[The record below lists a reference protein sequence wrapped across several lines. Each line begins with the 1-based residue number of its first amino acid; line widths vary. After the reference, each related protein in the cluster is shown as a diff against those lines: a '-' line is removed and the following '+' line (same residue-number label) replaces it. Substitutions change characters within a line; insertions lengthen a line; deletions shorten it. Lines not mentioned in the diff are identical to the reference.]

1 MRKNKLR
8 IVVGALIFAVL
19 MIFIAGAIIYL
30 GKKSLDEYKLQI
42 TDLEYE
48 IESNKQTVYVA
59 SRDIEKGETLLAEVE
74 EGADPSGI
82 NVMEQ
87 TIYTGLE
94 LESYISEEQLGCTS
108 IVDIKENEPIMRNMV
123 TELTVANDTREYEMT
138 VANLMTDQTTNDCV
152 DVRIMFPNG
161 EDFLILSKKPVRNLQ
176 LNSCIFYTYLS
187 EEEILRMASATIDA
201 YTITGTRIYTTRY
214 VESNL
219 QEPAVPNY
227 LVKPENID
235 LINGSKQDPN
245 VVSLEVARETLNL
258 SARMDLEARL
268 GGMTK
273 EQLAAVAQGHALT
286 DTAKNSVL
294 LNHSYSVSGN
304 EPEEETPKEA
314 ALDEDADTSES
325 DTAKEAPERVTTDVI
340 TRNKETL

>member
-1 MRKNKLR
+1 MRKNKFK
-8 IVVGALIFAVL
+8 IVVSALVFAVL
-19 MIFIAGAIIYL
+19 VILIAGAIIYM
-30 GKKSLDEYKLQI
+30 GKKSIDEYKNQL
-42 TDLEYE
+42 TELEYE

-59 SRDIEKGETLLAEVE
+59 SRDIEKGEALLSEVE
-74 EGADPSGI
+74 EGADTSLV

-87 TIYTGLE
+87 TIYTGLDP
-94 LESYISEEQLGCTS
+94 ESYISAEQLGSTA
-108 IVDIKENEPIMRNMV
+108 IVDIRENEPVMRNMV
-123 TELTVANDTREYEMT
+123 TELTIADDTREYEMT

-161 EDFLILSKKPVRNLQ
+161 EDYLILSKKPVRNL
-176 LNSCIFYTYLS
+176 LLDSCVFYTYLS

-219 QEPAVPNY
+219 QEAAVPNY

-258 SARMDLEARL
+258 AARMDLEARL
-268 GGMTK
+268 SGLTK
-273 EQLAAVAQGHALT
+273 EQLTAVSEGHKLS
-286 DTAKNSVL
+286 DTAKQSVL
-294 LNHSYSVSGN
+294 LNNAYSVSGN
-304 EPEEETPKEA
+304 EIEDEKEETPA
-314 ALDEDADTSES
+314 TSNPDPS
-325 DTAKEAPERVTTDVI
+325 DSVEERVTTDVI
-340 TRNKETL
+340 TRDTATQ